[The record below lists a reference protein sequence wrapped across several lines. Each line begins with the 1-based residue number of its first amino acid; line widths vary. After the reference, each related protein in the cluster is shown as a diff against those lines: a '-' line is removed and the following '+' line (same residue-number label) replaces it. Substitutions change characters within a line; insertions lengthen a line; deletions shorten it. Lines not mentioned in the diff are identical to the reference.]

1 MPDSSPASHI
11 WREAG
16 FDQMCHD
23 LKNPLM
29 VIRGR
34 AQLIE
39 RAILRSTA
47 LPEAERTHVLHSL
60 AAIEAAVLDMVEMID
75 DANPSHLVG
84 GSGRMASRIGPHSS

>member
-1 MPDSSPASHI
+1 MPDSSPIFLI

-34 AQLIE
+34 AQLVE

-47 LPEAERTHVLHSL
+47 LSEAERAHVLHSL
-60 AAIEAAVLDMVEMID
+60 AVIDAAVLDIVEMID
-75 DANPSHLVG
+75 DTNPSHLIG
-84 GSGRMASRIGPHSS
+84 GSGSITPRIEPRSP

>member
-1 MPDSSPASHI
+1 MPDSSPTSLI
-11 WREAG
+11 WREAE

-34 AQLIE
+34 AQLVE

-47 LPEAERTHVLHSL
+47 LSTAERAHILHSL
-60 AAIEAAVLDMVEMID
+60 TAIDVAVLGIVEMID
-75 DANPSHLVG
+75 DARPAPRVG
-84 GSGRMASRIGPHSS
+84 GANGMTSGNGSRSS

>member
-1 MPDSSPASHI
+1 MPDSSPPSFV

-16 FDQMCHD
+16 FDQVCHD

-47 LPEAERTHVLHSL
+47 LPDAERAHVLHSL
-60 AAIEAAVLDMVEMID
+60 AAIDAAVLDIVEMID
-75 DANPSHLVG
+75 DTNPSHLIG
-84 GSGRMASRIGPHSS
+84 RSGSMTPRIGPRSS

>member
-1 MPDSSPASHI
+1 MPGPSPTSLV

-34 AQLIE
+34 AQLVE

-47 LPEAERTHVLHSL
+47 LPVAERTHILHSL
-60 AAIEAAVLDMVEMID
+60 AAIEAAVLGIVEMID
-75 DANPSHLVG
+75 DTNPTNLRS
-84 GSGRMASRIGPHSS
+84 GSAGVASRNGLHSS

>member
-1 MPDSSPASHI
+1 MPDSSPASLV

-34 AQLIE
+34 AQLVE

-60 AAIEAAVLDMVEMID
+60 AAIEAAVLGIVEMID
-75 DANPSHLVG
+75 DTNPSRLAG
-84 GSGRMASRIGPHSS
+84 GSGGLPARIGPRSP

>member
-23 LKNPLM
+23 LNNPLM

-34 AQLIE
+34 AQLVE

-47 LPEAERTHVLHSL
+47 LPEAERAHILHSL
-60 AAIEAAVLDMVEMID
+60 TAIEAAVVGIVEMID
-75 DANPSHLVG
+75 DTNPSPRVG
-84 GSGRMASRIGPHSS
+84 GSGSITSRIGPRSS

>member
-1 MPDSSPASHI
+1 MPDSSPTTFI

-23 LKNPLM
+23 LMNPLM

-34 AQLIE
+34 AQLVE

-47 LPEAERTHVLHSL
+47 LSPAERAHILQSL
-60 AAIEAAVLDMVEMID
+60 TAIDAAVLDIVELIEE
-75 DANPSHLVG
+75 ARPSPLVG
-84 GSGRMASRIGPHSS
+84 SVGGMASRNGSHST

>member
-1 MPDSSPASHI
+1 MPGSSPASHL

-23 LKNPLM
+23 LNNPLM

-34 AQLIE
+34 TQLVE

-47 LPEAERTHVLHSL
+47 LSEAERAYILHSL
-60 AAIEAAVLDMVEMID
+60 TAIEAAVLGIVEMID
-75 DANPSHLVG
+75 DTNPSPRVG
-84 GSGRMASRIGPHSS
+84 RSGSRTSRIGPHSS

>member
-1 MPDSSPASHI
+1 MPDSSPTSLM

-16 FDQMCHD
+16 FDQVCHD

-39 RAILRSTA
+39 RAILRSPE
-47 LPEAERTHVLHSL
+47 LPDAERARILHSL
-60 AAIEAAVLDMVEMID
+60 TAIDAAVVRIVEMID
-75 DANPSHLVG
+75 DTSPSGMIGGAGGKPSLVG
-84 GSGRMASRIGPHSS
+84 PRSS

>member
-1 MPDSSPASHI
+1 MPDSSPAPHI

-23 LKNPLM
+23 LNNPLM

-34 AQLIE
+34 AQLVE

-47 LPEAERTHVLHSL
+47 LPEAERAHVLHSL
-60 AAIEAAVLDMVEMID
+60 AAIDAAVLNIVEMID
-75 DANPSHLVG
+75 DTNPAHLIG
-84 GSGRMASRIGPHSS
+84 RSGSMAPRIGSRSS